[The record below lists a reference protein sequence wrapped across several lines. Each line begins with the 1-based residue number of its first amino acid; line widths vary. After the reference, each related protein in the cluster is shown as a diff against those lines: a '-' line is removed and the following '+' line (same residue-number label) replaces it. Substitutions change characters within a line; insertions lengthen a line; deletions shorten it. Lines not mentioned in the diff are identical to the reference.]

1 MTKQENQKNIKRIS
15 NDVEK
20 VAHIPKYEENKLIK
34 QGDILLQL
42 LEWQKMKKKQS
53 QNFLLEVAWEKKMY
67 KIN

>member
-42 LEWQKMKKKQS
+42 LEWQKMKKKNPKTS
-53 QNFLLEVAWEKKMY
+53 S
-67 KIN
+67 

>member
-15 NDVEK
+15 NEVEK

-42 LEWQKMKKKQS
+42 LELQKMKKKKNPKTS
-53 QNFLLEVAWEKKMY
+53 FLKQHGKRRCI
-67 KIN
+67 K